1 MKTVITE
8 NDTYKL
14 TLTKNECVAPKGV
27 YHVQMTQEQIDS
39 YGKTSTS
46 TYQFFLDNDD
56 LMKLSQELLK

>member
-8 NDTYKL
+8 NDNFKL

-27 YHVQMTQEQIDS
+27 YHVQMTQEQIDI